1 MGTFTDIPQAR
12 PTSLPQWLQ
21 RQAHQHSTDVA
32 LRHKHLGVWQVRT
45 WEQLA
50 DEVQRLASALQA
62 RGFSAGA
69 TLAIISGPRPQA
81 LLAALA
87 AQWLGGVASLF
98 DPQQAAAEQVQLLG
112 TLQPDFVLV
121 EGLEEV
127 RRLRVAQV
135 APRVLVYLEKRGLA
149 DSVLADQALDYAA
162 LVAQRPSAELL
173 PHPHGRVQQAAFV
186 FYRGSGQAIEEQ
198 RISHAEL
205 LQEGQR
211 LVMREGLGRQEEA
224 LAARAFASGGQARYL
239 LAPWLI
245 GGFRLNFPEN
255 LATRDRDRRELGPT
269 LVAGTRETYERL
281 HRYALERLPEPGG
294 WARGL
299 VEWALAEHPGLL
311 QRHLGHW
318 LVRRPLRDVL
328 GFSRT
333 RAPLLVGDA
342 LSPETHAF
350 FQALGIQVRQWSDSA
365 QWDVSTILVEPIIDD
380 WAGRQ
385 SQLA

>member
-1 MGTFTDIPQAR
+1 MGTFTDTPDAV
-12 PTSLPQWLQ
+12 PASLPQWLQ
-21 RQAHQHSTDVA
+21 QQALRHGTEVA
-32 LRHKHLGVWQVRT
+32 LRHKHLGVWQERT
-45 WEQLA
+45 WAQVA
-50 DEVQRLASALQA
+50 NEVHRLASALQT
-62 RGFSAGA
+62 RGFSVGA
-69 TLAIISGPRPQA
+69 TLTIISRPRPQA

-98 DPQQAAAEQVQLLG
+98 DPLETAAEQVQRLV

-121 EGLEEV
+121 EGLEEMQ
-127 RRLRVAQV
+127 RLRAAQV
-135 APRVLVYLEKRGLA
+135 AVRVLVYLDKRGLS
-149 DSVLADQALDYAA
+149 DSTPFAQALDYAA
-162 LVAQRPSAELL
+162 LLAERPIADL
-173 PHPHGRVQQAAFV
+173 VQQGQALQTAFV
-186 FYRGSGQAIEEQ
+186 FYRGTGQAIEEQ
-198 RISHAEL
+198 RVSHAEL

-211 LVMREGLGRQEEA
+211 LVTREGLGRQEEA

-245 GGFRLNFPEN
+245 AGFRLNFPEN

-281 HRYALERLPEPGG
+281 HRYALERLPAPGSRS
-294 WARGL
+294 RGL
-299 VEWALAEHPGLL
+299 VDWALAAQPGPL
-311 QRHLGHW
+311 QRYLGDW

-342 LSPETHAF
+342 LPPDAEAF
-350 FQALGIQVRQWSDSA
+350 FQALGIRVRQWGDA
-365 QWDVSTILVEPIIDD
+365 ARWEAPPNLVQQTTDD
-380 WAGRQ
+380 WTRLQ